1 MRRILPFIPLVV
13 VVALGILFATYGLSH
28 DPTVQPRA
36 LVGRPLPVMA
46 LPPITGGAPTS
57 VGQTIK
63 GPALVNFFFST
74 CVPCAIEAPQLM
86 KLKQNGIQLVGVS
99 YKDEPGNTLAFLDRL
114 GNPFSD
120 ILVDRQG
127 NAGIEFGITGAPETF
142 IVDAKGHILAKHV
155 GVITDTDVADLTARI
170 HALQKQAS

>member
-36 LVGRPLPVMA
+36 LVGKPLPAIA
-46 LPPITGGAPTS
+46 LMPIEGGAPAS

-74 CVPCAIEAPQLM
+74 CVPCTIEAPQLM
-86 KLKQNGIQLVGVS
+86 ALKQRGVQIVGVA
-99 YKDEPGNTLAFLDRL
+99 YKDPPAQTLEFLDRR
-114 GNPFSD
+114 GNPFSHV
-120 ILVDRQG
+120 LVDRQG
-127 NAGIEFGITGAPETF
+127 DAGIEFGITGAPETF
-142 IVDAKGHILAKHV
+142 LVDGKGMIIDKHV
-155 GVITDTDVADLTARI
+155 GVITDADVGDLTRRI
-170 HALQKQAS
+170 EALKRAG